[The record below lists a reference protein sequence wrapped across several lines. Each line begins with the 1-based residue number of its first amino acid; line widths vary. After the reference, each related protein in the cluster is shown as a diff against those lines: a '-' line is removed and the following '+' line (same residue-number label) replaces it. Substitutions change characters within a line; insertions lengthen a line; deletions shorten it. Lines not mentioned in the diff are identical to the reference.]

1 MNTRNLAII
10 IIVLAAVSAVAIYY
24 FFLTPKGTSIEMTT
38 DKQKIIAGEYMEIT
52 LKITNH
58 DRETKT
64 YDLSPPAF
72 EVLIYHENG
81 TLWAKY
87 TEGQAF
93 IEIYIRKDLKQGESY
108 QEEYLWNLY
117 KYDESILDFIRPQ
130 SGIYHLEGVL
140 RSEPELKTERI
151 QIEIEPRPKIKP

>member
-1 MNTRNLAII
+1 MNTRNQTII
-10 IIVLAAVSAVAIYY
+10 IIVLVAVSAVTIYY
-24 FFLTPKGTSIEMTT
+24 FFPPKGTSIEMTT
-38 DKQKIIAGEYMEIT
+38 DRQKIIAGEYIEIT

-64 YDLSPPAF
+64 YDMSPPAF
-72 EVLIYHENG
+72 EMLVYHENG

-108 QEEYLWNLY
+108 QEEYIWNLY

-130 SGIYHLEGVL
+130 PGIYQLEGAL
-140 RSEPELKTERI
+140 RSEPELKTEKIR
-151 QIEIEPRPKIKP
+151 IEIEPKT